1 MSVAKLSGAGL
12 QIANQTSGNSQALT
26 GTAAILGLWST
37 IGAEC
42 PGNASA
48 QSDFSVKA
56 DKANNRL
63 VLLAP
68 GIYRCS
74 FWASWVQSV
83 AAVVTARFRKKQ
95 VAVTTA
101 PILLITTTTG
111 TNHANFTA
119 EIAVTE
125 ADLIDG
131 LGIAAF
137 ADPASGGVVGAA
149 FAPRNGVA
157 LDVDLAAASNG
168 NFVVNSARLYAEKI
182 G

>member
-1 MSVAKLSGAGL
+1 MSVAKLSGAGI
-12 QIANQTSGNSQALT
+12 QIAQQASGNSLALT
-26 GTAAILGLWST
+26 STPVALSLFST
-37 IGAEC
+37 IGADC
-42 PGNASA
+42 PGNASL
-48 QSDFSVKA
+48 QSDFSVKP

-83 AAVVTARFRKKQ
+83 AAVVTARFRKKL

-111 TNHANFTA
+111 TNHAHFVA

-125 ADLIDG
+125 ADILDG

-137 ADPASGGVVGAA
+137 ADPAAGGVVGAG
-149 FAPRNGVA
+149 FAPKNGVA
-157 LDVDLAAASNG
+157 LDIDLAAASNG
-168 NFVVNSARLYAEKI
+168 NFVVSNCRLYAEKI